1 MTQKNPSVLAN
12 SKDLGQVTK
21 WANRVVNGL
30 LREFELQ
37 QSLIPD
43 SFGLCGVNIVRMDN
57 NKVSVGFVF
66 EKEDMDW
73 TR

>member
-1 MTQKNPSVLAN
+1 MTQKNPMVLAN

-43 SFGLCGVNIVRMDN
+43 NFGLCGVNIVRLDN
-57 NKVSVGFVF
+57 GKVSVGFVF
-66 EKEDMDW
+66 EKEDIDG